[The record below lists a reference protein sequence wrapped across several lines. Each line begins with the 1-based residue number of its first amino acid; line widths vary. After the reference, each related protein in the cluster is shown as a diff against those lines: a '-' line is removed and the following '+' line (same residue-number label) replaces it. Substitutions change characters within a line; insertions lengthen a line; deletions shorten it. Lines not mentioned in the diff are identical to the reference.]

1 MVPNVVLSMLSTGWL
16 QEEQIQA
23 WFNSQAQLIALI
35 KLVKTIHQQVVKL
48 TLTPITSMFTVML
61 YNPSKST
68 PDEIYLYMYINCVT

>member
-1 MVPNVVLSMLSTGWL
+1 MVANVVLSMLSTGWL

-35 KLVKTIHQQVVKL
+35 KLVQTIHQQVVKL
-48 TLTPITSMFTVML
+48 TLTSITSMFTVML